1 MPPKGPCRFPVLGD
15 LKDKLGK
22 VYDEYIDYQ
31 SLPVSVAAAEA
42 NACGGDISA
51 EDPIDTFWNKPSQM
65 KDPCG
70 ERRFTLLPAVAQLV
84 LILPHSNAGEERVF
98 SLVTKNK
105 TKFRPSI
112 AVEKTLGN
120 ILAVKMNCSQ
130 KCYELK
136 CPKDLLKKS
145 QKGNSGVQSA
155 APRTRPIKVTTGR
168 HHYNLWNKSL
178 ALLSYNKSME
188 IIGSVPVL
196 CKIQKKNNQSPVFSY
211 HPTCQE
217 MH

>member
-1 MPPKGPCRFPVLGD
+1 
-15 LKDKLGK
+15 
-22 VYDEYIDYQ
+22 
-31 SLPVSVAAAEA
+31 
-42 NACGGDISA
+42 
-51 EDPIDTFWNKPSQM
+51 M
-65 KDPCG
+65 KAPCG

-84 LILPHSNAGEERVF
+84 LILPYSNAGEERVF

-105 TKFRPSI
+105 TKFRASI

-136 CPKDLLKKS
+136 CPKDLLKKAKRATVEYNR
-145 QKGNSGVQSA
+145 QHQL
-155 APRTRPIKVTTGR
+155 RTRPIKVITGC

-188 IIGSVPVL
+188 IIGNVSVL

-211 HPTCQE
+211 HSTCQE